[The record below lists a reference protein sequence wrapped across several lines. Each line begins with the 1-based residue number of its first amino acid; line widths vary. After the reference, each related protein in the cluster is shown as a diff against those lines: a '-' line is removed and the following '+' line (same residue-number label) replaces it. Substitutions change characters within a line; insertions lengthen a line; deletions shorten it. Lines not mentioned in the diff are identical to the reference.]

1 MAQEKAWHFIENSED
16 LDVVSLVLENVVP
29 TRVDVL
35 DLIGNLA
42 SVVTDKIDNEDEDFD
57 VKTVKDVYLEKR
69 PSMAEGLYVL
79 VKNISIT

>member
-1 MAQEKAWHFIENSED
+1 M
-16 LDVVSLVLENVVP
+16 SLVLENVVP